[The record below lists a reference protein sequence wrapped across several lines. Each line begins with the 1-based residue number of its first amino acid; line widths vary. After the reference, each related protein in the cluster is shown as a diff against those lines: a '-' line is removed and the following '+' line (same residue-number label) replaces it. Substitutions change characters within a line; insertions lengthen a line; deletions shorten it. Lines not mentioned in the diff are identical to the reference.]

1 MGTSLEMKNQKA
13 LHEPRPYQSEI
24 DLDRM
29 RSLLQVGRQAANG
42 TYYVHIGD
50 LNWWLYY
57 PPLDHDLWQYIHL
70 WDDPANPDRL
80 LGWSLLSPQWSAFD
94 VVVQPELRG
103 TPLAETMYT
112 WAEGQISN
120 ITRTRGKDRI
130 YVMWVSQGDDV
141 LNNLLQR
148 HGFQRTPDDV
158 AYMTRSMEEPIPV
171 SDLSEGYRVCSVGN
185 KVEERAAAQYG
196 AFESGAPIEVYLQ
209 RYCNF
214 MHAPIYD
221 PELDVVVVAPD
232 GRVGAFCIAWLD
244 PVNQIGLFEPVGT
257 HPDFRQ
263 RGLGKAV
270 MFEALRRLRERG
282 MTSAIVCT
290 NQNNLPAMKLYE
302 AVGFRTADVHLTYKK
317 DIS

>member
-1 MGTSLEMKNQKA
+1 MKNQTT
-13 LHEPRPYQSEI
+13 LHEPRPYRSEI

-42 TYYVHIGD
+42 TYYVHTGD

-80 LGWSLLSPQWSAFD
+80 LGWSLLSPRWSAFD
-94 VVVQPELRG
+94 VYVQPELRCS
-103 TPLAETMYT
+103 PLAAAMYT
-112 WAEGQISN
+112 WAEEQIST
-120 ITRTRGKDRI
+120 ITRTRGKDHI
-130 YVMWVSQGDDV
+130 YMMWVSQGDGV
-141 LNNLLQR
+141 LNGHLQR
-148 HGFQRTPDDV
+148 RGFQRTPDDV
-158 AYMTRSMEEPIPV
+158 AYMTRSLVEPIPA
-171 SDLSEGYRVCSVGN
+171 SCLPDGYVVGCVGN

-196 AFESGAPIEVYLQ
+196 AFESDAPIEVYIQ
-209 RYCNF
+209 RYRNF

-221 PELDVVVVAPD
+221 PELDVVAMASD
-232 GRVGAFCIAWLD
+232 GRVGAFCIVWLD
-244 PVNQIGLFEPVGT
+244 PVNQVGLFEPVGT

-282 MTSAIVCT
+282 MTNAILCA
-290 NQNNLPAMKLYE
+290 NQDNLPAVKLYE
-302 AVGFRTADVHLTYKK
+302 AVGFRTTDVHLTYQQAL
-317 DIS
+317 